1 MSYEEIIILMNH
13 NRPSTAI
20 KKFATVR
27 RWSYVFKIKFE
38 NGTVRYDLC
47 PGFEK
52 KWKRFSKYCLVFVGF
67 VFMYLMMM
75 YFGNKFLIT
84 LIKEIDSYSHGG
96 VGVADGF
103 SGLFTVLIL
112 FLISAMTALFSILS
126 VMIFMSAVSSI
137 HNAKEIVR
145 IHNEYPHE

>member
-1 MSYEEIIILMNH
+1 MICVLVLKKME
-13 NRPSTAI
+13 AI
-20 KKFATVR
+20 
-27 RWSYVFKIKFE
+27 FKVLF
-38 NGTVRYDLC
+38 G
-47 PGFEK
+47 
-52 KWKRFSKYCLVFVGF
+52 FVGF